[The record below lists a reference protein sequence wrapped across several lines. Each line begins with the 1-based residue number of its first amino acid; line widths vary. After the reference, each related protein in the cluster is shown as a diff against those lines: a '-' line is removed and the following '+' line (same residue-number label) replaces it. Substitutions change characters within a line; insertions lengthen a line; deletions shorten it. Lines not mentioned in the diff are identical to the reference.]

1 MINKK
6 RQLIVISVLVG
17 ITLVGGLLIVG
28 CESDKKDTSPSQ
40 ETENE
45 VSTKKDSIKDLEEK
59 KEKELANAKTKEE
72 KEEIKNKYE
81 NQIDNIKEEK
91 DDISS
96 NNTSDSSSSSQKN
109 DNPSSTP
116 QVKPESKPVKPESKP
131 ENKPV
136 KPEKP
141 KKEKVWVV
149 DSPAVPA
156 WDEEVDN
163 LDRPIYEERYRW
175 WIIFT
180 DERGEQWFYDEEE
193 WYNAYSDNPDAGSWG
208 GPDIEYILKG
218 YKKKIIHHKAIPEKG
233 HWEYR

>member
-1 MINKK
+1 MLNKK
-6 RQLIVISVLVG
+6 KKLIIISAIIG

-40 ETENE
+40 KTEKE
-45 VSTKKDSIKDLEEK
+45 VSTKKDSIKELEAK

-72 KEEIKNKYE
+72 KDKIKKKYE

-96 NNTSDSSSSSQKN
+96 NNTSDSNSPSQKE
-109 DNPSSTP
+109 DTPSSTP
-116 QVKPESKPVKPESKP
+116 QVKPENEPVKPESKP

-175 WIIFT
+175 WIRFT
-180 DERGEQWFYDEEE
+180 DERGEQWFYDKQE

-218 YKKKIIHHKAIPEKG
+218 YKKKTIHHEAIPEKG